1 MNVEARMQTTPRGER
16 IQIGIFGNRNA
27 GKSSL
32 INALAGQSLAIV
44 SEKPGTTTD
53 PVSKAMEL
61 LPLGPVTLVD
71 TAGLDDDEPGLGGVR
86 VQRSLDELPKSDLV
100 LAVLDATRIE
110 ADAPGL
116 GDISRRAQEHGIPLV
131 VAINKIDLVFPDS
144 GTDVIRIRTWADAQ
158 LGAFLP
164 AEVPVIPLS
173 ARTGAGI
180 DLCKHALIKAGR
192 HLAHESSITE
202 GLIPPGGMA
211 VLVMPIDSAAPKGR
225 LILPQVQVMRDL
237 LDRGALFAG
246 AVPETIEACLASLKR
261 PPDCVIT
268 DSQAFETVA
277 AITPETVPLT
287 SFSILFARA
296 KGDLAAYVA
305 GVRALETLRD
315 GDRVLIAE
323 SCTHHVQCD
332 DIGTVKI
339 PRWLREK
346 TGRQIEFDKCA
357 GRDFPADLS
366 PWAAVIQCG
375 GCMVTPRE
383 IRLRIARA
391 KSQGVPVTN
400 YGIMIAWRFGILERI
415 LSPFAA
421 ELALSSNPGLQN
433 SQI

>member
-1 MNVEARMQTTPRGER
+1 MQTTPRGER

-32 INALAGQSLAIV
+32 INALAGQALAIV

-116 GDISRRAQEHGIPLV
+116 SDIFRRAQEHGIPLV
-131 VAINKIDLVFPDS
+131 VTINKIDRVFPNTES
-144 GTDVIRIRTWADAQ
+144 TDTRILSWVQ
-158 LGAFLP
+158 EEMKGILP
-164 AEVPVIPLS
+164 PGVPVIPLS
-173 ARTGAGI
+173 AQTGTGI
-180 DLCKHALIKAGR
+180 IQCKEALITAGR
-192 HLAHESSITE
+192 HLADETSMTE
-202 GLIPPGGMA
+202 GVVPPGGMA
-211 VLVMPIDSAAPKGR
+211 ILVMPIDSAAPKGR

-246 AVPETIEACLASLKR
+246 AVPETLAGCLASLTR

-268 DSQAFETVA
+268 DSQAFEAVA
-277 AITPETVPLT
+277 AITPESVPLT
-287 SFSILFARA
+287 SFSILFARY
-296 KGDLAAYVA
+296 KGDLAAYVE

-346 TGRQIEFDKCA
+346 TGRKIEFDKCA
-357 GRDFPADLS
+357 GRDFPEDLS

-391 KSQGVPVTN
+391 KGQGVPVTN
-400 YGIMIAWRFGILERI
+400 YGIMIAWRFGILERV

-421 ELALSSNPGLQN
+421 ELGQA
-433 SQI
+433 

>member
-1 MNVEARMQTTPRGER
+1 MQTTPRGER

-32 INALAGQSLAIV
+32 INALAGQALAIV

-86 VQRSLDELPKSDLV
+86 VRRSLDELPKSDLV
-100 LAVLDATRIE
+100 LAVLDATRID

-116 GDISRRAQEHGIPLV
+116 SGIVRQAQEHGIPLV
-131 VAINKIDLVFPDS
+131 VAINKIDLVFPAAD
-144 GTDVIRIRTWADAQ
+144 TPLQRIMSWAEERMGDR
-158 LGAFLP
+158 LP
-164 AEVPVIPLS
+164 AKIPLIPLS
-173 ARTGAGI
+173 AQTGRGI
-180 DLCKHALIKAGR
+180 VQCKEALIEAGR

-237 LDRGALFAG
+237 LDRDALFAG
-246 AVPETIEACLASLKR
+246 AVPETLGVCLASLSH

-268 DSQAFETVA
+268 DSQAFEAVA
-277 AITPETVPLT
+277 AITPESVPLT
-287 SFSILFARA
+287 SFSILFARY
-296 KGDLAAYVA
+296 KGDLAAYVE
-305 GVRALETLRD
+305 GVRALETLHD
-315 GDRVLIAE
+315 GDRILIAE

-346 TGRQIEFDKCA
+346 TGRQLVFDKCA
-357 GRDFPADLS
+357 GRDFPEDLS
-366 PWAAVIQCG
+366 PWAAIIQCG

-391 KSQGVPVTN
+391 RNKGIPITN
-400 YGIMIAWRFGILERI
+400 YGVMIAWRFGILERV

-421 ELALSSNPGLQN
+421 ELGQA
-433 SQI
+433 